1 MKKTI
6 SINIA
11 GLVFNIEEDGYLV
24 LKKYLDEIKALF
36 SSEEGVNEMLEDIE
50 SRIAELFHEK
60 LNDSKQVITEADV
73 AEVKEVMGQPT
84 DYKVDDGEDGDDRE
98 EDEIHQK
105 LDSEETYS
113 EKANKRL
120 YRDEENATI
129 GGVCAGLGH
138 YAGVDPVV
146 IRILFV
152 LMVIL
157 GGSGILVYII
167 LWVVIPEAKTT
178 AQKLQMRGQ
187 PVNLDNIKEYVSG
200 FTKDAKTGAT
210 KAASSIKK
218 SVDKSGTVIST
229 ILKVLGKFIGAG
241 FMIGG
246 IIAIV
251 IVSILFFGDSKL
263 ISFTAGDLDNNLH
276 TLFDVLYP
284 TGSSVMNFWSLFL
297 IITLPLLAITSLG
310 LKLLFNYKGKMKGP
324 SLGGLIVWIVAIC
337 LFSYSSVELGMQ
349 FKRDYEL
356 DEEIE
361 SITSD
366 SITTLNLAINY
377 NGNHIYNTVDN
388 ELWEEH
394 DYFFIDKES
403 IEIGFPGFKILRD
416 STIDDYKVTLIK
428 RSNGRTAKQA
438 LDNAKDI
445 AFKPVFKGNS
455 LIVPSVYSFSRDRK
469 IRGQHVTLEI
479 RVPLGES
486 ITLPESKKEM
496 IYEIKATHSIDSDY
510 FEKQTKWISSKG
522 GMMCS
527 NCNID

>member
-11 GLVFNIEEDGYLV
+11 GLVFNIEEDGYLI
-24 LKKYLDEIKALF
+24 LKKYLDEIKAIF
-36 SSEEGVNEMLEDIE
+36 SSEEGVKEMLEDIE

-60 LNDSKQVITEADV
+60 LSDSKQVITENDV
-73 AEVKEVMGQPT
+73 AEVMGIMGQPT
-84 DYKVDDGEDGDDRE
+84 DYKVDGEE
-98 EDEIHQK
+98 EESTNQK
-105 LDSEETYS
+105 FQAEEAYS
-113 EKANKRL
+113 EKASKRL

-138 YAGVDPVV
+138 YFAIDPVI

-167 LWVVIPEAKTT
+167 LWAVIPEAKTT

-200 FTKDAKTGAT
+200 FTKEAKTGAS
-210 KAASSIKK
+210 KAADSIKK
-218 SVDKSGTVIST
+218 SVDKSGSVIST
-229 ILKVLGKFIGAG
+229 ILKVIGKFIGAG

-251 IVSILFFGDSKL
+251 IVSILFFGDSDL
-263 ISFTAGDLDNNLH
+263 ISFTTDSIGNNLD
-276 TLFDVLYP
+276 TLFEVLYP
-284 TGSSVMNFWSLFL
+284 SGSTIMNFWSLFL
-297 IITLPLLAITSLG
+297 IIILPLLAITSLG
-310 LKLLFNYKGKMKGP
+310 LKLLFNYRGKMKAP

-337 LFSYSSVELGMQ
+337 LFSYSSAGLGMQ
-349 FKRDYEL
+349 FKSDYEL
-356 DEEIE
+356 EE
-361 SITSD
+361 SIENVNLDSTSVLHLSVD
-366 SITTLNLAINY
+366 YKGSD
-377 NGNHIYNTVDN
+377 IYNIDDD

-394 DYFFIDKES
+394 DYFFIDEEN

-416 STIDDYKVTLIK
+416 STIEDYKVTLLK
-428 RSNGRTAKQA
+428 RSNGRTTKQA

-445 AFKPVFKGNS
+445 KFEPVFRGDS
-455 LIVPSVYSFSRDRK
+455 LIVPSVYSFSKSRK

-479 RVPLGES
+479 RVPLGKS
-486 ITLPESKKEM
+486 ITLPESYKEM
-496 IYEIKATHSIDSDY
+496 IYEIKATHSVDSDY
-510 FEKQTKWISSKG
+510 FESQTKWVSSKE
-522 GMMCS
+522 GMMCT

>member
-11 GLVFNIEEDGYLV
+11 GLVFNIEEEGYLA
-24 LKKYLDEIKALF
+24 LKKYLDEIKAIF

-73 AEVKEVMGQPT
+73 AEVMGVMGQPT
-84 DYKVDDGEDGDDRE
+84 DYKVGGEE
-98 EDEIHQK
+98 EDDEYQK
-105 LDSEETYS
+105 FDTKDAFN

-138 YAGVDPVV
+138 YFAIDPVI
-146 IRILFV
+146 IRVLFV

-167 LWVVIPEAKTT
+167 LWAVIPEAKTT

-187 PVNLDNIKEYVSG
+187 PVNLDSIKEYVSG
-200 FTKDAKTGAT
+200 FTKEAKTGAS
-210 KAASSIKK
+210 KAADSIKK
-218 SVDKSGTVIST
+218 SVDRSGNVIST
-229 ILKVLGKFIGAG
+229 ILKVIGKFIGAG

-251 IVSILFFGDSKL
+251 IISILFFGNSNL
-263 ISFTAGDLDNNLH
+263 ISFTSVSLDNNLN

-284 TGSSVMNFWSLFL
+284 SGSSVMNFWSLFL

-324 SLGGLIVWIVAIC
+324 GLGGLIVWIVAIC
-337 LFSYSSVELGMQ
+337 LFSYSSIELAMQ
-349 FKRDYEL
+349 FKSDYEM
-356 DEEIE
+356 EEKIE
-361 SITSD
+361 NMSPD
-366 SITTLNLAINY
+366 SLSTLNLAIDFKGSNVF
-377 NGNHIYNTVDN
+377 NTEDREFWV
-388 ELWEEH
+388 EH
-394 DYFFIDKES
+394 DYFFIDKEN

-416 STIDDYKVTLIK
+416 STIEDYKITLVK
-428 RSNGRTAKQA
+428 RSNGRTAKHA

-445 AFKPVFKGNS
+445 KFEPVFRGDS
-455 LIVPSVYSFSRDRK
+455 LIVPSAYSFSRKRK

-479 RVPLGES
+479 RVPLGKS
-486 ITLPESKKEM
+486 IILPESHKEM
-496 IYEIKATHSIDSDY
+496 IYEIKATHGVDSDY
-510 FEKQTKWISSKG
+510 FEKQTKWTSSKE
-522 GMMCS
+522 GMTCL
-527 NCNID
+527 NCIDD

>member
-24 LKKYLDEIKALF
+24 LKKYLDEIKAIF

-60 LNDSKQVITEADV
+60 LSDSKQVVTEADV
-73 AEVKEVMGQPT
+73 AEVMEVMGRPT
-84 DYKVDDGEDGDDRE
+84 DYKVDGDE
-98 EDEIHQK
+98 EESYQK
-105 LDSEETYS
+105 FDSEETYS
-113 EKANKRL
+113 EKASKRL

-138 YAGVDPVV
+138 YFALDPVV
-146 IRILFV
+146 LRIIFV

-167 LWVVIPEAKTT
+167 LWAVIPEAKTT

-200 FTKDAKTGAT
+200 FTKEAKTGAT

-218 SVDKSGTVIST
+218 SVDKSGSVIST
-229 ILKVLGKFIGAG
+229 ILKVIGKFIGAG

-251 IVSILFFGDSKL
+251 VVSILFFGDSNL
-263 ISFTAGDLDNNLH
+263 ISFTTESLGNNLN

-284 TGSSVMNFWSLFL
+284 SGASIMNFWSLFL

-310 LKLLFNYKGKMKGP
+310 LKLLFNYKGKLKGP

-349 FKRDYEL
+349 FKVDYEIDESVETTDL
-356 DEEIE
+356 DST
-361 SITSD
+361 SILHLSLD
-366 SITTLNLAINY
+366 YKGSN
-377 NGNHIYNTVDN
+377 IYNYDDD
-388 ELWEEH
+388 EFWEEH
-394 DYFFIDKES
+394 DYFFIDQEN

-416 STIDDYKVTLIK
+416 STVDDYKVTLIK
-428 RSNGRTAKQA
+428 RSNGRTSKQA
-438 LDNAKDI
+438 LENAKDI
-445 AFKPVFKGNS
+445 DFKPVFSGDS
-455 LIVPSVYSFSRDRK
+455 LIVPSVYSFSSKRK

-479 RVPLGES
+479 RVPLGKS
-486 ITLPESKKEM
+486 ITLPESHKEM
-496 IYEIKATHSIDSDY
+496 IYEIKATHSVDSDY
-510 FEKQTKWISSKG
+510 FDNQTKWTSSKG
-522 GMMCS
+522 GMICT
-527 NCNID
+527 NCNED